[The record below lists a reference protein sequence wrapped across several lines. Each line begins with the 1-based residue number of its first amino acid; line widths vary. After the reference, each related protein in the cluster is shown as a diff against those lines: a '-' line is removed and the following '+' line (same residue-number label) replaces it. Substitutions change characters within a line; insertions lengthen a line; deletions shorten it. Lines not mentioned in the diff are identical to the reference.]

1 MKTSKPSLFLVA
13 AILVTPLAAARMTA
27 SRQEPAQQTSFFDI
41 KLGPEEIYKY
51 TNLRFTGDYSSFES
65 PSGAL
70 ALGRTEAGVT
80 VVIILGGGTLS
91 LDAPEAVQQKFTE
104 VFKAHPLK
112 VPFKTI
118 YMRLNPKEFDEIF
131 GKQELSK
138 TPDEQAMAS
147 AKQIYADRFL
157 TSFHAGDKAIFP
169 PYRTRVLDVETADFG
184 LITYEEGY
192 WIRLRRLSPYA
203 SVYPRDF
210 VNPKQK

>member
-1 MKTSKPSLFLVA
+1 MKTSKPSLFLA
-13 AILVTPLAAARMTA
+13 AILVAPLAAARVTA
-27 SRQEPAQQTSFFDI
+27 LLQEPGQQSNFFAVT
-41 KLGPEEIYKY
+41 LGPEEIYKY
-51 TNLRFTGDYSSFES
+51 TDLRFTGDYSSFES

-80 VVIILGGGTLS
+80 VMIVLGGGTLS
-91 LDAPEAVQQKFTE
+91 LDAPEAGQQKFTE

-112 VPFKTI
+112 TPFKTI
-118 YMRLNPKEFDEIF
+118 YLRLNPKEFDETF
-131 GKQELSK
+131 AKQELVKS
-138 TPDEQAMAS
+138 PDEQALAA

-169 PYRTRVLDVETADFG
+169 PYKTRVLDVETDEFG
-184 LITYEEGY
+184 MITYEEGY
-192 WIRLRRLSPYA
+192 WMRLRRLSPYA

>member
-1 MKTSKPSLFLVA
+1 MKTSKPSLFLA
-13 AILVTPLAAARMTA
+13 AILVAPLAAARVTA
-27 SRQEPAQQTSFFDI
+27 LLQEPGQQSNFFAVT
-41 KLGPEEIYKY
+41 LGPEEIYKY
-51 TNLRFTGDYSSFES
+51 TDLRFTGDYSSFES

-80 VVIILGGGTLS
+80 VMIVLGGGTLS
-91 LDAPEAVQQKFTE
+91 LDAPEAAQQKFTE

-112 VPFKTI
+112 TPFKTI
-118 YMRLNPKEFDEIF
+118 YLRLNPKEFDETF
-131 GKQELSK
+131 AKQELVKS
-138 TPDEQAMAS
+138 PDEQALAA

-169 PYRTRVLDVETADFG
+169 PYKTRVLDVETDEFG
-184 LITYEEGY
+184 MITYEEGY
-192 WIRLRRLSPYA
+192 WMRLRRLSPYV